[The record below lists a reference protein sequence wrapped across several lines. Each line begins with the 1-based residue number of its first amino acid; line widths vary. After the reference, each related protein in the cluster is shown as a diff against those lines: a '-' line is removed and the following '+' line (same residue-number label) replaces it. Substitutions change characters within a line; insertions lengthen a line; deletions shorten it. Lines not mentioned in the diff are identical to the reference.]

1 MSMPKNI
8 QDREYE
14 KFIVDGDGNVSI
26 RTALVVKDI
35 QIGAVEIKD
44 HTTDDRVHITASKE
58 LVVKDTA
65 LETLVGEVQ
74 ATPTSN
80 TILARLKDLLTG
92 IVLATG
98 VNKIGKV
105 GLIGNTSADGSGTDY
120 HLLTDDTGRLHTRGF
135 KLADGTGTRMLVDA
149 DKHGQV
155 DIMSDVVV
163 TGTFYQATQPISI
176 AAAVTVDGSGV
187 TQPISGEVSLD
198 KIGTGTIQHTTVNIT
213 ASGAGDVIATPGVGH
228 HLRIKTFSISSSD
241 AADSVFELRDDI
253 SAKFKFNIPKDGGN
267 IVVNLIGANWDLT
280 ANKALTIN
288 TAGATDLNINVS
300 YQDITD

>member
-1 MSMPKNI
+1 MAMPKNI

-58 LVVKDTA
+58 LVVKNDA
-65 LETLVGEVQ
+65 LETLTGEVQ
-74 ATPTSN
+74 ASPTSN
-80 TILARLKDLLTG
+80 TILARLKDLLSG
-92 IVLATG
+92 IVLAAGT
-98 VNKIGKV
+98 NKIGKV
-105 GLIGNTSADGSGTDY
+105 NIIGNTSSDCSGEDKC
-120 HLLTDDTGRLHTRGF
+120 LITDDTGRLHTRGF
-135 KLADGTGTRMLVDA
+135 RLADGSGARMLVDA
-149 DKHGQV
+149 DRHGQV
-155 DIMSDVVV
+155 DIMSDVAV
-163 TGTFYQATQPISI
+163 TGTFYQITQPVSI
-176 AAAVTVDGSGV
+176 AASVTVDGSGV

-213 ASGAGDVIATPGVGH
+213 AGGAGDIIATPGVGH
-228 HLRIKTFSISSSD
+228 HLRIKAFSISSSD
-241 AADSVFELRDDI
+241 AADSVFELRDDT

-267 IVVNLIGANWDLT
+267 IVINLIGANWELT
-280 ANKALTIN
+280 ANKALTIL
-288 TAGATDLNINVS
+288 TSGVTDLNINVS